1 MKAHHSPQIGYLDG
15 HRFQLA
21 IVSGCKQIIAHEKEL
36 NKLNVFPIP
45 DRDTGSNLKKTL
57 MPLIAKF
64 PIPEKKIN
72 LISQEMADLAEKSA
86 LGYSGILFSQILVGF
101 AEALENHLSI
111 HSNDLEK
118 VVARAVHMA
127 YQSVEKPVEGTIL
140 SVLRAWSEEVT
151 KICTQTSD
159 FVPILEISYQKAAAA
174 LKKTPDQLEV
184 LKKNN
189 VVDAGGK
196 AFVYFLEGI
205 LDFVRS
211 GEWVRIAS
219 DSIPAQETTSKDR
232 TMAPFCVECCIKA
245 HKLNRKELIKK
256 LSAIGQD
263 LIFFGAQNFAKFHL
277 NTPNPEE
284 AFSCASLFGEI
295 SSKKTYSVSS
305 GSSDQKKLPFCLV
318 ADSTCDLADD
328 LIEENPIY
336 FVPVKVLAGD
346 NTYTDR
352 WDLIPEEFY
361 RILNTSLSLPKTSQP
376 SLNDFTRRYRHLLL
390 HYESIVSVHLSKT
403 LSGTFQTA
411 VQASQS
417 VSQEKISV
425 LDGRN
430 VSVGLGLVLMAGIKA
445 IEQGKT
451 CEETVR
457 QIKRAA
463 MNTQIFIGLPT
474 LKYLVM
480 GGRITKTKGIIA
492 NLLHINPILSINT
505 EGKLVP
511 VSKARGEKNLEK
523 RIFEIV
529 HQEKQKTT
537 GSLSIAVAHTNAPD
551 IAEHISQRIRE
562 DLKQEP
568 VFVMNA
574 SPVLGAHAGSGAY
587 GIAILNHSFEASD
600 ETLND

>member
-1 MKAHHSPQIGYLDG
+1 LKAHHSPQIGYLDG
-15 HRFQLA
+15 YRFQLA

-57 MPLIAKF
+57 MPLVTKF
-64 PIPEKKIN
+64 PTPEKKIN
-72 LISQEMADLAEKSA
+72 FISQEIAELAEQSA

-111 HSNDLEK
+111 RPDDLEK
-118 VVARAVHMA
+118 VVACAVHMA
-127 YQSVEKPVEGTIL
+127 YKSVEKPVEGTIL

-151 KICTQTSD
+151 RICTQTGD
-159 FVPILEISYQKAAAA
+159 FVPILESSYQKAVAA

-184 LKKNN
+184 LRKNN

-205 LDFVRS
+205 LDFVNT
-211 GEWVRIAS
+211 GEWVRTAS
-219 DSIPAQETTSKDR
+219 DSIPAQETTAKDR
-232 TMAPFCVECCIKA
+232 TMAPFCVECCIRA
-245 HKLNRKELIKK
+245 QKLNRKDLIKK
-256 LSAIGQD
+256 LRAIGQD

-295 SSKKTYSVSS
+295 SSKKIYAVSC
-305 GSSDQKKLPFCLV
+305 GPSDQKKLPFCLV
-318 ADSTCDLADD
+318 ADSTCDLVDD
-328 LIEENPIY
+328 LIEKNPIY
-336 FVPVKVLAGD
+336 FVPVKVQARD
-346 NTYTDR
+346 TIYTDR

-361 RILNTSLSLPKTSQP
+361 RILDTSLSLPKTSQP
-376 SLNDFTRRYRHLLL
+376 SLNDFTRSYRHLLL
-390 HYESIVSVHLSKT
+390 HYESIISVHLSKA

-417 VSQEKISV
+417 VSPEKISV
-425 LDGRN
+425 LDGKN
-430 VSVGLGLVLMAGIKA
+430 VSVGLGLVLLEGIKA
-445 IEQGKT
+445 LEQDKT
-451 CEETVR
+451 CEEAVR
-457 QIKRAA
+457 QIKKAA
-463 MNTQIFIGLPT
+463 RNTQIFIGLPT

-480 GGRITKTKGIIA
+480 GGRITKTKGIVA
-492 NLLHINPILSINT
+492 NLLNINPILSINT
-505 EGKLVP
+505 EGKLAP

-523 RIFEIV
+523 QIFRLV
-529 HQEKQKTT
+529 NQEKQKTT

-551 IAEHISQRIRE
+551 IAERISQKIRE
-562 DLKQEP
+562 DLRQEP

-587 GIAILNHSFEASD
+587 GIAIRNHSFEVSD

>member
-1 MKAHHSPQIGYLDG
+1 
-15 HRFQLA
+15 
-21 IVSGCKQIIAHEKEL
+21 VHEKEL

-57 MPLIAKF
+57 VPLTTKF

-72 LISQEMADLAEKSA
+72 LISQKMADLAEQSA
-86 LGYSGILFSQILVGF
+86 LGYSGILFSQILAGF
-101 AEALENHLSI
+101 AKALENHLSI
-111 HSNDLEK
+111 NPDDLEK
-118 VVARAVHMA
+118 VVASAVHMA
-127 YQSVEKPVEGTIL
+127 YQSVENPVEGTIL
-140 SVLRAWSEEVT
+140 SVLRAWSDEVT
-151 KICTQTSD
+151 RICTQTKD
-159 FVPILEISYQKAAAA
+159 FVSILEISYQKAVTA

-205 LDFVRS
+205 LDFIRT
-211 GEWVRIAS
+211 GKWVRITS
-219 DSIPAQETTSKDR
+219 DRIPAQETSSKDR
-232 TMAPFCVECCIKA
+232 MMAPFCVECCIRA
-245 HKLNRKELIKK
+245 HKLNRKDLIKN
-256 LSAIGQD
+256 LNDIGQD

-284 AFSCASLFGEI
+284 VFSCASVFGEI
-295 SSKKTYSVSS
+295 SSKKIYSVSS
-305 GSSDQKKLPFCLV
+305 NPSDQEKLPFCLV
-318 ADSTCDLADD
+318 ADSTCDLVDV

-336 FVPVKVLAGD
+336 FVPVKVQAGD

-361 RILNTSLSLPKTSQP
+361 RILDTSLSLPKTSQP
-376 SLNDFTRRYRHLLL
+376 SLNDFTSRYRHLLL
-390 HYESIVSVHLSKT
+390 HFESIVSVHLSKA

-417 VSQEKISV
+417 VSPEKISV
-425 LDGRN
+425 LDGKN
-430 VSVGLGLVLMAGIKA
+430 VSVGLGLVLLEGIKA
-445 IEQGKT
+445 LEQDKT

-457 QIKRAA
+457 QIKMAA
-463 MNTQIFIGLPT
+463 MNTQIFLGLPT

-492 NLLHINPILSINT
+492 NLLNINPILSINT

-523 RIFEIV
+523 QIFELV

-551 IAEHISQRIRE
+551 IAQRISQRIRE